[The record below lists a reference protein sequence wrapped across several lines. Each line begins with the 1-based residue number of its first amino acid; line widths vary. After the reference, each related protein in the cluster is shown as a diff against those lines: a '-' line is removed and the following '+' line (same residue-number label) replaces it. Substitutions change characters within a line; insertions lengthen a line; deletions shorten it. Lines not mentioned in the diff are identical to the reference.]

1 MPSLPKDFQLGFAT
15 ASYQIEGAVAEDG
28 RGPSIWDVFCH
39 LEPTRTK
46 GANGD
51 VACDHYHRLEEDLD
65 LLKRYGSDMYRFSI
79 SWSRVIPLGGRDDP
93 VNEAGIAFYDRVIDG
108 CLKRGITPWVTLYHW
123 DLPQRLHERYGGW
136 LDVQESQKDFERY
149 ARLCYERFGDRV
161 KHWITLNEP
170 WIVSIFGYA
179 TGGNAPGRS
188 SINPQST
195 EGDTSTE
202 PWIVGKALIM
212 SHARAVAAYNQ
223 DFRESQKGQI
233 GISLNG
239 DYYEPWDS
247 SDPRDS
253 EAAERRMQFH
263 IGWFANPIFLGQDY
277 PKCMRD
283 QLKDRLPQ
291 FTSDELNLLR
301 SAESD
306 FYGMNY
312 YTSQFARHK
321 SSPAPDADY
330 IGNLDELQTNKA
342 GDPVGLESGLH
353 WLRSC
358 PDLFRKHLTRVYRLY
373 GKPIIVTENGCPC
386 PGEDKMAREESVQDE
401 YRIKYFEDHLDA
413 IGRSV
418 GEDGSVVEGYF
429 AWSLMDNLEW
439 SDGYGPRFGVT
450 FTDYETLERTPKKS
464 ALVLRHVVDH
474 RKGKDRDQ
482 IEPTWYIKILK
493 TPAIQHKANIE
504 DRFPYLCISLSN
516 AEVALQGGF
525 KNDAKSKSGYGIPA
539 VDVFAARSSVP
550 SFKEFSR
557 ILIDIYLQIDKKT
570 HELFAQKLDSLSI
583 HFIKMV
589 RILITGSA
597 DGLGL
602 EAARQLVKR
611 NHTVYLHARNAQR
624 AAEAKANCPG
634 AAGAF
639 AADLTLVSETKRL
652 AEEVNA
658 VGTFDAIIHNAGM
671 MAGPFRKTPDTGIPA
686 QTAVNVLAPYIL
698 TCLLTPPKRLIYI
711 ASQLHA
717 EADTSVK
724 DIFWLERGDS
734 QFQDFPAYCDS
745 KLHVMLLANAVARR
759 FSNTS
764 VVSVHPG
771 WVATK
776 LGGEDGPDKLEDGVD
791 TYVMLAEGDYDQSLT
806 GRYFEPKRKL
816 AEPTPQCSEVEL
828 QERVVDACER
838 LVGLKLPGI

>member
-1 MPSLPKDFQLGFAT
+1 MPSLPNDFRLGFAT

-123 DLPQRLHERYGGW
+123 DLPQALHERYGGW
-136 LDVQESQKDFERY
+136 LDVEESQKDFERC

-223 DFRESQKGQI
+223 DFRASQQGQI

-247 SDPRDS
+247 SDLRDS

-291 FTSDELNLLR
+291 FTSEELKLLR

-321 SSPAPDADY
+321 STPALDIDY

-373 GKPIIVTENGCPC
+373 GKPIIITESGCPC
-386 PGEDKMAREESVQDE
+386 PGEDRMSREESVQDE

-418 GEDGSVVEGYF
+418 GEDGSVIEGYF

-464 ALVLRHVVDH
+464 ALM
-474 RKGKDRDQ
+474 
-482 IEPTWYIKILK
+482 
-493 TPAIQHKANIE
+493 A
-504 DRFPYLCISLSN
+504 
-516 AEVALQGGF
+516 
-525 KNDAKSKSGYGIPA
+525 
-539 VDVFAARSSVP
+539 
-550 SFKEFSR
+550 
-557 ILIDIYLQIDKKT
+557 
-570 HELFAQKLDSLSI
+570 
-583 HFIKMV
+583 

-624 AAEAKANCPG
+624 AAEAKEKCPG

-658 VGTFDAIIHNAGM
+658 VGTFDAIIHNAGLL
-671 MAGPFRKTPDTGIPA
+671 AGPFRKTPDTGIPA

-717 EADTSVK
+717 QADTSVK
-724 DIFWLERGDS
+724 DIFWLERGES

-745 KLHVMLLANAVARR
+745 KLHVILLANAVARC
-759 FSNTS
+759 FKNTS

-791 TYVMLAEGDYDQSLT
+791 TYVMLAEGDYDQGLT
-806 GRYFEPKRKL
+806 GKYFEPKRKL

-828 QERVVDACER
+828 QERVVNACQS
-838 LVGLKLPGI
+838 LVGLKLPQI

>member
-1 MPSLPKDFQLGFAT
+1 MPSLPNDFKLGFAT
-15 ASYQIEGAVAEDG
+15 ASYQIEGAVAEDD

-93 VNEAGIAFYDRVIDG
+93 VNEAGIAFYDRIIDG

-123 DLPQRLHERYGGW
+123 DLPQALHERYGGW
-136 LDVQESQKDFERY
+136 LDVEESQKDFERY

-223 DFRESQKGQI
+223 DFRASQKGQI

-291 FTSDELNLLR
+291 FTSEELKLLR

-321 SSPAPDADY
+321 SSPAPDTDY
-330 IGNLDELQTNKA
+330 IGNLDELQANKA

-373 GKPIIVTENGCPC
+373 GKPIIITENGCPC
-386 PGEDKMAREESVQDE
+386 PGEDKMTREESVQDE

-413 IGRSV
+413 IGRLRDA
-418 GEDGSVVEGYF
+418 GEG
-429 AWSLMDNLEW
+429 
-439 SDGYGPRFGVT
+439 
-450 FTDYETLERTPKKS
+450 
-464 ALVLRHVVDH
+464 
-474 RKGKDRDQ
+474 
-482 IEPTWYIKILK
+482 
-493 TPAIQHKANIE
+493 
-504 DRFPYLCISLSN
+504 
-516 AEVALQGGF
+516 AEEIGAG
-525 KNDAKSKSGYGIPA
+525 
-539 VDVFAARSSVP
+539 
-550 SFKEFSR
+550 
-557 ILIDIYLQIDKKT
+557 
-570 HELFAQKLDSLSI
+570 
-583 HFIKMV
+583 
-589 RILITGSA
+589 
-597 DGLGL
+597 
-602 EAARQLVKR
+602 
-611 NHTVYLHARNAQR
+611 
-624 AAEAKANCPG
+624 AEA
-634 AAGAF
+634 
-639 AADLTLVSETKRL
+639 
-652 AEEVNA
+652 
-658 VGTFDAIIHNAGM
+658 VG
-671 MAGPFRKTPDTGIPA
+671 
-686 QTAVNVLAPYIL
+686 
-698 TCLLTPPKRLIYI
+698 
-711 ASQLHA
+711 
-717 EADTSVK
+717 
-724 DIFWLERGDS
+724 
-734 QFQDFPAYCDS
+734 
-745 KLHVMLLANAVARR
+745 
-759 FSNTS
+759 
-764 VVSVHPG
+764 
-771 WVATK
+771 
-776 LGGEDGPDKLEDGVD
+776 
-791 TYVMLAEGDYDQSLT
+791 
-806 GRYFEPKRKL
+806 
-816 AEPTPQCSEVEL
+816 
-828 QERVVDACER
+828 
-838 LVGLKLPGI
+838 

>member
-1 MPSLPKDFQLGFAT
+1 MPSLPKDFTLGFAT

-93 VNEAGIAFYDRVIDG
+93 VNEAGIAFYNRVIDG

-123 DLPQRLHERYGGW
+123 DLPQTLHERYGGW
-136 LDVQESQKDFERY
+136 LDVEESQKDFERY

-223 DFRESQKGQI
+223 DFRASQKGQI

-247 SDPRDS
+247 NDPRDS

-321 SSPAPDADY
+321 SSPAPDTDY

-373 GKPIIVTENGCPC
+373 GKPIIITENGCPC
-386 PGEDKMAREESVQDE
+386 PGEDKMTREESVQDE

-413 IGRSV
+413 IGS
-418 GEDGSVVEGYF
+418 
-429 AWSLMDNLEW
+429 
-439 SDGYGPRFGVT
+439 T
-450 FTDYETLERTPKKS
+450 
-464 ALVLRHVVDH
+464 
-474 RKGKDRDQ
+474 
-482 IEPTWYIKILK
+482 
-493 TPAIQHKANIE
+493 
-504 DRFPYLCISLSN
+504 
-516 AEVALQGGF
+516 AEVAPQGVF
-525 KNDAKSKSGYGIPA
+525 KKDARSQFGYGMPA
-539 VDVFAARSSVP
+539 VDVFTARSSVP
-550 SFKEFSR
+550 SFKEFFSYSHR
-557 ILIDIYLQIDKKT
+557 HILTNWQKP
-570 HELFAQKLDSLSI
+570 HEHFAQKLTSLSI
-583 HFIKMV
+583 HFVKMA

-611 NHTVYLHARNAQR
+611 NHTVYLHARNARR

-686 QTAVNVLAPYIL
+686 QTAVNLLAPYIL

-724 DIFWLERGDS
+724 DIFWLERGES

-745 KLHVMLLANAVARR
+745 KLHVMLLANAVAGR
-759 FSNTS
+759 FKNTS
-764 VVSVHPG
+764 VMSVHPG

-806 GRYFEPKRKL
+806 GKYFEPKRKL
-816 AEPTPQCSEVEL
+816 AKPTPQCNEVEL
-828 QERVVDACER
+828 QERIIDACES
-838 LVGLKLPGI
+838 LVGLKLPEI

>member
-1 MPSLPKDFQLGFAT
+1 MPSLPNDFKLGFAT

-46 GANGD
+46 GASGD

-123 DLPQRLHERYGGW
+123 DLPQALHERYGGW
-136 LDVQESQKDFERY
+136 LDVEESQKDFERY

-223 DFRESQKGQI
+223 DFRASQKGQI

-239 DYYEPWDS
+239 DYYEPWDG

-263 IGWFANPIFLGQDY
+263 IGWFANPIFLGKDY

-291 FTSDELNLLR
+291 FTSEELQLLR

-321 SSPAPDADY
+321 SSPAPDTDY
-330 IGNLDELQTNKA
+330 IGNLDELQTNKS
-342 GDPVGLESGLH
+342 GEPVGLESGLQ

-373 GKPIIVTENGCPC
+373 GKPIIITENGCPC
-386 PGEDKMAREESVQDE
+386 PGEDKMTREESVQDE

-418 GEDGSVVEGYF
+418 SEDGSVIEGYF

-464 ALVLRHVVDH
+464 ALVLRQLVDH
-474 RKGKDRDQ
+474 RKGTQ
-482 IEPTWYIKILK
+482 
-493 TPAIQHKANIE
+493 
-504 DRFPYLCISLSN
+504 
-516 AEVALQGGF
+516 
-525 KNDAKSKSGYGIPA
+525 
-539 VDVFAARSSVP
+539 
-550 SFKEFSR
+550 
-557 ILIDIYLQIDKKT
+557 
-570 HELFAQKLDSLSI
+570 
-583 HFIKMV
+583 
-589 RILITGSA
+589 
-597 DGLGL
+597 
-602 EAARQLVKR
+602 
-611 NHTVYLHARNAQR
+611 
-624 AAEAKANCPG
+624 
-634 AAGAF
+634 
-639 AADLTLVSETKRL
+639 
-652 AEEVNA
+652 
-658 VGTFDAIIHNAGM
+658 
-671 MAGPFRKTPDTGIPA
+671 
-686 QTAVNVLAPYIL
+686 
-698 TCLLTPPKRLIYI
+698 
-711 ASQLHA
+711 
-717 EADTSVK
+717 
-724 DIFWLERGDS
+724 
-734 QFQDFPAYCDS
+734 
-745 KLHVMLLANAVARR
+745 
-759 FSNTS
+759 
-764 VVSVHPG
+764 
-771 WVATK
+771 
-776 LGGEDGPDKLEDGVD
+776 
-791 TYVMLAEGDYDQSLT
+791 
-806 GRYFEPKRKL
+806 
-816 AEPTPQCSEVEL
+816 
-828 QERVVDACER
+828 
-838 LVGLKLPGI
+838 LKL